1 MAKYRLQVDLEDNSI
16 GWYVGNK
23 GGGGVDDEKMGNL
36 KQSLVLSM

>member
-16 GWYVGNK
+16 AWYVGNK
-23 GGGGVDDEKMGNL
+23 GGGVDDEKMGNL